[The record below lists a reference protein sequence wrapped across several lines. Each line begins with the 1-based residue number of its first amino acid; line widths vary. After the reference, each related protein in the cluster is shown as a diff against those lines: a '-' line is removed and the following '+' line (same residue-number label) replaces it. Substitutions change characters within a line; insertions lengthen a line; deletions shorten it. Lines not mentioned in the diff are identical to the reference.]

1 VGVRSGGVVALVA
14 ATLALAAGARGD
26 GPSPS
31 AADGFR
37 EAGELL
43 RQGDGVKAMAIYRD
57 LAASGA
63 ESGSLYWNW
72 AQAASS
78 RGETGEALW
87 AALRVRELEP
97 ADRALPREIQRLREA
112 ANLDPAEIAPEPLAV
127 LARVG
132 RRFRLDLLATTLA
145 VLSVVA
151 HALARRLPARR
162 WPSRVALGT
171 FALAVVAAIAPV
183 AAMAAH
189 PTGVVVRRDAP
200 LLDAASP
207 TAATIGSLRLG
218 EAVPIDEETA
228 GYLRVEDSSG
238 ARGWARRDDVWP
250 LDRPP
255 ARQ

>member
-1 VGVRSGGVVALVA
+1 LKGGGLVALVA
-14 ATLALAAGARGD
+14 ATLALAAGAMGG
-26 GPSPS
+26 GPGPS
-31 AADGFR
+31 AADRFR

-43 RQGDGVKAMAIYRD
+43 RQGDGVKAAAIYRD
-57 LAASGA
+57 LAGSGA

-87 AALRVRELEP
+87 AALRARELEP
-97 ADRALPREIQRLREA
+97 ADRALPREIQRLRES

-127 LARVG
+127 LGRVG
-132 RRFRLDLLATTLA
+132 RRFRLDLLATALA
-145 VLSVVA
+145 ALSVLA
-151 HALARRLPARR
+151 HVLARRLPGAR
-162 WPSRVALGT
+162 WPARTAWVT
-171 FALAVVAAIAPV
+171 FALAVAAAIAPV
-183 AAMAAH
+183 AALATH

-200 LLDAASP
+200 LLDGASP

-218 EAVPIDEETA
+218 EAVPIDEETP

-255 ARQ
+255 PRQ

>member
-1 VGVRSGGVVALVA
+1 VGVKGGPAVTLVA
-14 ATLALAAGARGD
+14 ATLALVTGAMAD
-26 GPSPS
+26 GPSASP
-31 AADGFR
+31 ADRFR

-43 RQGDGVKAMAIYRD
+43 RQGDSVKATAIYRE
-57 LAASGA
+57 LATSGA

-72 AQAASS
+72 AQAVAS

-87 AALRVRELEP
+87 AALRARELDP

-127 LARVG
+127 LGRVG
-132 RRFRLDLLATTLA
+132 RRFRLDLLATALA
-145 VLSVVA
+145 ILSVLA
-151 HALARRLPARR
+151 HVLARRLPGAR
-162 WPSRVALGT
+162 WPARAAWGT
-171 FALAVVAAIAPV
+171 FALAVAAAVAPV

-189 PTGVVVRRDAP
+189 PTGVVVRREAP

-218 EAVPIDEETA
+218 EVVPLDEETA

-255 ARQ
+255 ARP